1 MFRGNFLNLASRL
14 MADGAR
20 ILGMPWESALI
31 AGTDLTLV
39 QTKSRRSSL
48 ERRWRKVLDDTLIN
62 LRDHI
67 CRLARCVITF
77 QQLHL
82 WFISPRNCLV
92 SRRHSALKVRRA
104 VQKINKHLRSEDLSP
119 V

>member
-1 MFRGNFLNLASRL
+1 

-48 ERRWRKVLDDTLIN
+48 P
-62 LRDHI
+62 H
-67 CRLARCVITF
+67 
-77 QQLHL
+77 
-82 WFISPRNCLV
+82 
-92 SRRHSALKVRRA
+92 
-104 VQKINKHLRSEDLSP
+104 
-119 V
+119 